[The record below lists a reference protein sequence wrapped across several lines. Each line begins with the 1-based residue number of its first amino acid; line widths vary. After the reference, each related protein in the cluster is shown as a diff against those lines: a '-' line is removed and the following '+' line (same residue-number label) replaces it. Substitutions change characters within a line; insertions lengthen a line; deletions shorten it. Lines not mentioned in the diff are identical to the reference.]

1 MSFAHLRILSKLLS
15 VSFLNKIK
23 VQTIFSKNQTLL
35 PPFLKTVVFYKK
47 FLSHSVDK
55 HIRQV
60 YNIGASLKRKEQDM
74 DNVRRLPD
82 AEFDVMNVL
91 WECNVSP
98 VNTAYLMENVGKQKG
113 WKAPTLIS
121 FLSRL
126 EERGFIHSEKKGKE
140 RYYYAD
146 AVKEEYIRGVTIDFL
161 SRYHSGSFVKM
172 MDLMYG
178 KSSMSSKEL
187 DEMLKWLQEQY

>member
-1 MSFAHLRILSKLLS
+1 
-15 VSFLNKIK
+15 
-23 VQTIFSKNQTLL
+23 
-35 PPFLKTVVFYKK
+35 
-47 FLSHSVDK
+47 
-55 HIRQV
+55 
-60 YNIGASLKRKEQDM
+60 M

-91 WECNVSP
+91 WECEVSP
-98 VNTAYLMENVGKQKG
+98 VNTSYLMENVGKQKG

-161 SRYHSGSFVKM
+161 SKYHSGSFVKM

-178 KSSMSSKEL
+178 KNSMSSRDL
-187 DEMLKWLQEQY
+187 DEMLKWLQEQYWYVSDVLLWNSFPMKKEEFIGNEFQKIIQEQICSFFIFLFIFTLKCDTII